1 MVKDNLSGESLGGS
15 LMGSDTG
22 TTTHMQENCNRVS
35 TLRRQPLLQ
44 QGKGD
49 LQAQEESVGA
59 LAYRMSAQEWWPF

>member
-22 TTTHMQENCNRVS
+22 TMHMQENCNRVS
-35 TLRRQPLLQ
+35 TLRRQPPLQ

-49 LQAQEESVGA
+49 LQAQEE
-59 LAYRMSAQEWWPF
+59 R

>member
-22 TTTHMQENCNRVS
+22 TMQENCNRVS

-49 LQAQEESVGA
+49 LQAQEE
-59 LAYRMSAQEWWPF
+59 R